1 METIKRK
8 EKGVVIVA
16 IKGRLDAGSSPDL
29 EREIEKVMAEGE
41 NRLILDLAELNYISS
56 AGLRIILAG
65 AKKLK
70 AKQGGLSIASLQ
82 SMVKEV
88 FEVSGFSSIIPTF
101 DSPDQALNAL
111 G

>member
-1 METIKRK
+1 METTKRK
-8 EKGVVIVA
+8 EKGAVIVA

-29 EREIEKVMAEGE
+29 EKEIEKIMAEGE
-41 NRLILDLAELNYISS
+41 NRLILDLGELNYISS

-70 AKQGGLSIASLQ
+70 AKQGSLSIASLQ

-88 FEVSGFSSIIPTF
+88 FEVSGFSAIIPIF
-101 DSPDQALNAL
+101 DSADEALKRV